1 MCSHVTLMVIL
12 PHCDLNPLR
21 ATVNPTSLRLRGVG
35 ELPQHL
41 ITFRLRSGDQHG
53 RGQAGPVLPLSFA
66 GFVGG
71 IPQGMQLSTGQSKN
85 LAGRGEVGGP
95 IGLR

>member
-1 MCSHVTLMVIL
+1 LIL
-12 PHCDLNPLR
+12 PHCDLNPRR

-41 ITFRLRSGDQHG
+41 IAFRLRSGHQRD

-71 IPQGMQLSTGQSKN
+71 IRQGMQLSTGKSKN
-85 LAGRGEVGGP
+85 LAGRGKVGGL